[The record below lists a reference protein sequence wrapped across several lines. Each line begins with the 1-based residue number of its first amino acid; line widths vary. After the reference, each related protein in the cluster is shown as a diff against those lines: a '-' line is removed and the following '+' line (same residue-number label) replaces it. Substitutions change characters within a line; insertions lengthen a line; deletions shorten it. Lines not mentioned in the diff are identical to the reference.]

1 MMQILPLDQIDPAQV
16 EQLLDSAFGPDR
28 HGRTAYRIREGMT
41 ADPALS
47 IAAVEGD
54 MLVGSLQIWPCALH
68 TYDDAVRI
76 GLVGPVAVAADRQ
89 GQGVGTVMMNHMLA
103 QADGG
108 DPLVLIG
115 DPEYYG
121 RFGFTAE
128 ATAGWEVPGPV
139 ERRRL
144 LARTAH
150 PLPRHGMLGPRR

>member
-1 MMQILPLDQIDPAQV
+1 
-16 EQLLDSAFGPDR
+16 
-28 HGRTAYRIREGMT
+28 
-41 ADPALS
+41 
-47 IAAVEGD
+47 
-54 MLVGSLQIWPCALH
+54 
-68 TYDDAVRI
+68 
-76 GLVGPVAVAADRQ
+76 
-89 GQGVGTVMMNHMLA
+89 
-103 QADGG
+103 
-108 DPLVLIG
+108 VLIG